1 MATGIR
7 NINPES
13 TASVLDQIP
22 HFTDGPD
29 GYVTVSEGELGA
41 IKAFIQGEFDAEAAA
56 EALETITARED
67 LADAATRGLD
77 DDADI
82 DLSELIGFRRTSG
95 AVQRVT
101 PVRLTANEEGD
112 GILLI
117 MGSLKVAGT
126 QEGKTLTVGGLTCN
140 IAEDYNLET
149 KKTSKGE
156 LSFHTLDLTDE
167 DSGSIYRTALYVTQG
182 MEPAAVKLAL
192 KAGSPLEEILS
203 GPGSGGGMGG
213 AVNLRDVVTEEQIPW
228 RADITEV
235 RQYDSE
241 SEFALDGKSYSAA
254 LADGLVVWMRG
265 EAEKKLHQNFEKI
278 KADLAA
284 GKTWTLKVTSL
295 LRDGDRVRMRTG
307 LESSSAGSY
316 FQELL
321 AAAQGDVPAE
331 LPAAK
336 TVVVTEVAPAQGDVP
351 AAPKARTSP
360 FAKKKAAA

>member
-7 NINPES
+7 NISTES
-13 TASVLDQIP
+13 TAAVLDQIP

-41 IKAFIQGEFDAEAAA
+41 LKAYIQGEFDAEAAA

-67 LADAATRGLD
+67 MADAATKGLD

-101 PVRLTANEEGD
+101 PVRLTSNEEGD

-126 QEGKTLTVGGLTCN
+126 QEGKALTVGGLTCN

-149 KKTSKGE
+149 KQVSKGE
-156 LSFHTLDLTDE
+156 IHFHTLDLTDE
-167 DSGSIYRTALYVTQG
+167 DSGSIFRTALYVNQG
-182 MEPAAVKLAL
+182 LEPAAVKLAL

-203 GPGSGGGMGG
+203 GPGSGGMGG
-213 AVNLRDVVTEEQIPW
+213 AVNLRDVVTEEMIPW
-228 RADITEV
+228 RADITDV

-284 GKTWTLKVTSL
+284 GKTWTLKVTNL

-321 AAAQGDVPAE
+321 AAANEPKAE
-331 LPAAK
+331 LPAA
-336 TVVVTEVAPAQGDVP
+336 VVVTEEAPANDVK
-351 AAPKARTSP
+351 AAPKARSNV

>member
-22 HFTDGPD
+22 HFADGPD

-56 EALETITARED
+56 EALETLTARED

-126 QEGKTLTVGGLTCN
+126 QEGKTLTVGGLSCN

-156 LSFHTLDLTDE
+156 IHFHTLDLTDE
-167 DSGSIYRTALYVTQG
+167 DSGSIFRTALYVNQG
-182 MEPAAVKLAL
+182 LEPAAVKLAL
-192 KAGSPLEEILS
+192 KAGSPLQEILS

-265 EAEKKLHQNFEKI
+265 EAEKKLHQNFQKI
-278 KADLAA
+278 RDDLAA
-284 GKTWTLKVTSL
+284 GKTWTLKVTNL
-295 LRDGDRVRMRTG
+295 MRDGDRVRMRTG
-307 LESSSAGSY
+307 LESSSAGSF
-316 FQELL
+316 FQEML
-321 AAAQGDVPAE
+321 AAANEPKAE
-331 LPAAK
+331 LPAAA
-336 TVVVTEVAPAQGDVP
+336 EAAEEAPANDVK
-351 AAPKARTSP
+351 AAPKARSNV